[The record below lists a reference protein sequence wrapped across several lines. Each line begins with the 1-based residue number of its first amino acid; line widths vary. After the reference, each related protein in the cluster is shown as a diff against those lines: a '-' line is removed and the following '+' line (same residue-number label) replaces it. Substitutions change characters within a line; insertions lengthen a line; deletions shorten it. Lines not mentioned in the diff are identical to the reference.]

1 MIHTGVR
8 LALGALVAGFLFES
22 APLFAQ
28 SSANPGAGSVAA
40 QHHTTRVLA
49 IGKLTEKAKSA
60 DLPEVLSREVPATLE
75 LYLRGKIA
83 DWYATAEQ
91 TEVVFLLNV
100 TSVEEARALLEPLPL
115 GQAGMMTFDLTPIG
129 PLLPLGRLL
138 KAKN

>member
-1 MIHTGVR
+1 M
-8 LALGALVAGFLFES
+8 
-22 APLFAQ
+22 FAQ